1 MTALPRRVCLIVLV
15 ASLAGSE
22 AVAQYGYA
30 PPESY
35 HRNDTAG
42 GTVTGGVLGAIAGAL
57 IGDNNG
63 KSGEGALIGAGVGA
77 LTGNLLGRNQ
87 DATDQRRAAYGYAS
101 AQQATQRANALA
113 VTNYDL
119 VQMTSAGLGE
129 TVILGAIQQR
139 GARLDLSPQ
148 GLIDLKR
155 SGVSD
160 RVIVAAQQS
169 ASSGGAVVAPS
180 YQQAQRVVVDRR
192 PLYYVEPPRPRVV
205 FSFGNGHGHY
215 RHGRHCW

>member
-1 MTALPRRVCLIVLV
+1 MTALPRRLCLFTLV
-15 ASLAGSE
+15 VSLAG
-22 AVAQYGYA
+22 ADALAQYGYA
-30 PPESY
+30 PPPTY
-35 HRNDTAG
+35 YQNDTAQ
-42 GTVTGGVLGAIAGAL
+42 GTVTGGLFGAIAGAL

-87 DATDQRRAAYGYAS
+87 DATDQRQAAYGFAS
-101 AQQATQRANALA
+101 AQQANQRATAQA

-169 ASSGGAVVAPS
+169 ATSGGAVVTPA
-180 YQQAQRVVVDRR
+180 YQQPTVVVDRR
-192 PLYYVEPPRPRVV
+192 PLYYAPPPRPRVV
-205 FSFGNGHGHY
+205 FTIGGHGH
-215 RHGRHCW
+215 RGRGRPCW